1 MAIKSTATKTSNITE
16 KVKNH
21 GDFIVEQVHA
31 NRDVM
36 LNSAKCILIIKD
48 LDKLI
53 VDIKNKPKDKQ
64 LECARTETK
73 NFLLAKGIKKERI
86 VKIYSY
92 SERLCSIRAVFRN
105 EFERDEADLKI
116 RNDFN
121 NHKIRTVRHQYNDFP
136 GNVRPD
142 LTNIREEL
150 RSRYNQHVSA
160 EYQVDKET
168 WDNFIK
174 LSIIDAGTK
183 SGKKNYIEFT
193 DPTCPNYNVLVYN
206 HEVDNGQNNP
216 YLGFEWNEV
225 IPNPKLRQHFDNDL
239 EKLAF
244 YAFKTYGVHT
254 RRSHNAASWK
264 KVETDWMNSG
274 EQPPQVIP
282 RRSGA
287 ASRNGQ

>member
-16 KVKNH
+16 KVKDH

-53 VDIKNKPKDKQ
+53 ADIKNKPKDKQ
-64 LECARTETK
+64 LECARTETE
-73 NFLLAKGIKKERI
+73 NFLLAKGIQKERI

-121 NHKIRTVRHQYNDFP
+121 THKIRTLRHQYNDFP
-136 GNVRPD
+136 GNVKPD
-142 LTNIREEL
+142 LNKTREALRGRYNIR
-150 RSRYNQHVSA
+150 VSP
-160 EYQVDKET
+160 EHQVDKET

-174 LSIIDAGTK
+174 LSIIDQTTK
-183 SGKKNYIEFT
+183 SEKKNYIEFT

-206 HEVDNGQNNP
+206 YELENGQSDP
-216 YLGFEWNEV
+216 FSGFDWNEV
-225 IPNPKLRQHFDNDL
+225 IPNPKLRKHFDNDL

-287 ASRNGQ
+287 ASRNGP